1 MPVLKS
7 HFFLYICLDN
17 FPNSIM
23 AYHIII
29 ILLLIIISFP
39 TAISAESHYATYLNN
54 FAPFNGKST
63 ATLDDDHLII
73 CNNFS
78 DDLIITDTITRS
90 GHKSFKFYV
99 RAANLNND
107 IKGGYKY
114 TDLTDNSTKRIDNTA
129 WGIVWNYTD
138 QDNFYAAII
147 GCNDPSPH
155 DDIFNN
161 RTMIVNIIKVQNASM
176 SVIKSVNLDKDI
188 DLYTGYNVIN
198 VEYDG
203 DMTHIAVGDKTLRY
217 VAEISGIPYNP
228 NSQYG
233 LLAGP
238 ASKLS
243 VERIVLRCNPI
254 MPMQLKTE
262 WTMQSL
268 TEHIEKSTDAIEGF
282 YTFFDK
288 ELNEDI
294 LKTGGRYTLAL
305 VKNGNRYD
313 IIYVNG
319 ASVNGSEWTCGM
331 LKGSIAPTQ
340 FIDNYS
346 LLWYDAMMKPFD
358 KDVYATI
365 ENYTLLSLYF
375 PAQKSMIRFAK
386 TLDYKKR

>member
-1 MPVLKS
+1 
-7 HFFLYICLDN
+7 
-17 FPNSIM
+17 
-23 AYHIII
+23 
-29 ILLLIIISFP
+29 
-39 TAISAESHYATYLNN
+39 
-54 FAPFNGKST
+54 
-63 ATLDDDHLII
+63 
-73 CNNFS
+73 
-78 DDLIITDTITRS
+78 
-90 GHKSFKFYV
+90 
-99 RAANLNND
+99 
-107 IKGGYKY
+107 
-114 TDLTDNSTKRIDNTA
+114 
-129 WGIVWNYTD
+129 
-138 QDNFYAAII
+138 
-147 GCNDPSPH
+147 
-155 DDIFNN
+155 
-161 RTMIVNIIKVQNASM
+161 
-176 SVIKSVNLDKDI
+176 
-188 DLYTGYNVIN
+188 
-198 VEYDG
+198 
-203 DMTHIAVGDKTLRY
+203 
-217 VAEISGIPYNP
+217 
-228 NSQYG
+228 
-233 LLAGP
+233 
-238 ASKLS
+238 
-243 VERIVLRCNPI
+243 
-254 MPMQLKTE
+254 
-262 WTMQSL
+262 MQSL